1 MAKLRELRR
10 TYGFDEVAISPGAI
24 TVNPEMV
31 ETDFSVGEVT
41 ISTPILGSA
50 MDAVAT
56 PAFAGEMHKQ
66 GALSVMNLE
75 GVQTRYE
82 DPQNAIDEIAS
93 TPREEVTTVM
103 QRIYSTP
110 INENLVGKRVEEIK
124 KTGSHCAV
132 SITPAMTKKL
142 GPIAVEAGAD
152 MLVVQS
158 TVTTARHSSKS
169 VKGLQFPELLEMVNV
184 PVIVGNCVGYEVAM
198 EIMETGIHGILVGV
212 GPGAACTTR
221 EVTGVGIP
229 QVTATM
235 DCSQARDDYFEK
247 TGKYIPVI
255 TDGGIRTGGELCK
268 AIASGADAVMIGTP
282 LAQSTEAPAKG
293 FNWGMASPHPALP
306 RGTRVEVGT
315 KGTLQQLFFGPSSVS
330 DGTQNL
336 VGALK
341 ACMGMVGAM
350 NIKEMHQAEVVV
362 APSIKTEGK
371 HYQLGLG

>member
-1 MAKLRELRR
+1 
-10 TYGFDEVAISPGAI
+10 
-24 TVNPEMV
+24 
-31 ETDFSVGEVT
+31 
-41 ISTPILGSA
+41 
-50 MDAVAT
+50 
-56 PAFAGEMHKQ
+56 
-66 GALSVMNLE
+66 
-75 GVQTRYE
+75 
-82 DPQNAIDEIAS
+82 
-93 TPREEVTTVM
+93 
-103 QRIYSTP
+103 
-110 INENLVGKRVEEIK
+110 
-124 KTGSHCAV
+124 
-132 SITPAMTKKL
+132 
-142 GPIAVEAGAD
+142 

-315 KGTLQQLFFGPSSVS
+315 KGSLEQLFFGPSSVS